1 MSADSQPSASSTLLH
16 SCGRSSCITLYKGE
30 NCYFCDIAS
39 QMLASTIS
47 QYGVSTD
54 VLREV
59 DIDSQDELESDAQI
73 VALPTI
79 RICDVILSGLPDEDI
94 INDAVIRVLMKECFS
109 EHSVHHHAAQVFRG
123 CSEGVVQKSI

>member
-1 MSADSQPSASSTLLH
+1 MSEEVLCTAYNSPLPL
-16 SCGRSSCITLYKGE
+16 CGKPSCITLYRGD

-39 QMLASTIS
+39 QMLASAVA

-59 DIDSQDELESDAQI
+59 DIDSQEEGESDPQI

-79 RICDVILSGLPDEDI
+79 RICDVILSGLPEEDI
-94 INDAVIRVLMKECFS
+94 INDAVIRVLMKDCFS
-109 EHSVHHHAAQVFRG
+109 EHSSVHQTAPLCNTRSQQVA
-123 CSEGVVQKSI
+123 QKSI

>member
-1 MSADSQPSASSTLLH
+1 MSTGPLSSAFNSPLPL
-16 SCGRSSCITLYKGE
+16 CGRQSCITLYRGE

-39 QMLASTIS
+39 EMLTNAIS

-59 DIDSQDELESDAQI
+59 DIDSQDELESDIQI

-79 RICDVILSGLPDEDI
+79 RICDIVLSGLPQDDI
-94 INDAVIRVLMKECFS
+94 IHDAVIRVLMKECFS
-109 EHSVHHHAAQVFRG
+109 EHCVQHPAAQVYQD
-123 CSEGVVQKSI
+123 CSEEAVQKSV

>member
-1 MSADSQPSASSTLLH
+1 MTSDLSFAFNSPLPL
-16 SCGRSSCITLYKGE
+16 CGRPSCITLYRGD

-39 QMLASTIS
+39 QMLANAIS
-47 QYGVSTD
+47 QFGVSSD

-59 DIDSQDELESDAQI
+59 DIDSQDEPESDTQI

-79 RICDVILSGLPDEDI
+79 KICDIVLSGLPDADI

-109 EHSVHHHAAQVFRG
+109 EHSVLHATPQIYRG
-123 CSEGVVQKSI
+123 CSQGAVQKSI